1 MKYELILFD
10 VDSTLIKEEV
20 IDLLAEKSGHGPEVS
35 QITARAMRGEIDFL
49 QALEMRLA
57 LLEGLPESVFEE
69 VLSQISL
76 SDGFSELF
84 EYLHRNHFLI
94 GAVSGGFHNVL
105 DKLFADLNLDFLRAN
120 TLEVKDSKIT
130 TRAMRGEIDFLQA
143 LEMRIALLEG
153 LPESIFDEVLSQI
166 TFSEGFSELFE
177 YLRRN
182 HFLIGAVSGGFHNV
196 LDKLFADLNLDFL
209 RANTLEVK
217 NSKISGKLLSQP
229 IDRVAKGQALKEF
242 AASHEIK
249 LEQTVAVGDGANDLE
264 MIELAGIGVSYMGK
278 EILKSRADLHL
289 DRPGLDALIQY
300 LK

>member
-35 QITARAMRGEIDFL
+35 QITAQAMRGEIDFL

-57 LLEGLPESVFEE
+57 LLEGLPESIFDE
-69 VLSQISL
+69 VLSQISF

-84 EYLHRNHFLI
+84 KYLHRNHFLI

-105 DKLFADLNLDFLRAN
+105 DELFADLNLDFLRAN
-120 TLEVKDSKIT
+120 TLEVKDSKI
-130 TRAMRGEIDFLQA
+130 
-143 LEMRIALLEG
+143 
-153 LPESIFDEVLSQI
+153 
-166 TFSEGFSELFE
+166 
-177 YLRRN
+177 
-182 HFLIGAVSGGFHNV
+182 
-196 LDKLFADLNLDFL
+196 
-209 RANTLEVK
+209 
-217 NSKISGKLLSQP
+217 SGKLLSQP
-229 IDRVAKGQALKEF
+229 IDRAAKGQALKEF

-264 MIELAGIGVSYMGK
+264 MIELAGLGVSYMGK
-278 EILKSRADLHL
+278 EILKSKADLHL
-289 DRPGLDALIQY
+289 DRPGLNALIQY

>member
-35 QITARAMRGEIDFL
+35 QITAQAMRGETDFL

-57 LLEGLPESVFEE
+57 LLEGLPESVFDE
-69 VLSQISL
+69 VLSQISF

-84 EYLHRNHFLI
+84 EYLRQNHFLI

-105 DKLFADLNLDFLRAN
+105 DELFADLNLDFLRAN
-120 TLEVKDSKIT
+120 TLEVKDSKI
-130 TRAMRGEIDFLQA
+130 
-143 LEMRIALLEG
+143 
-153 LPESIFDEVLSQI
+153 
-166 TFSEGFSELFE
+166 
-177 YLRRN
+177 
-182 HFLIGAVSGGFHNV
+182 
-196 LDKLFADLNLDFL
+196 
-209 RANTLEVK
+209 
-217 NSKISGKLLSQP
+217 SGKLLSQP
-229 IDRVAKGQALKEF
+229 IDRAAKGQALKEF

-249 LEQTVAVGDGANDLE
+249 LEQTVAVGDGANDIE
-264 MIELAGIGVSYMGK
+264 MIELAGLGVSYMGK

-289 DRPGLDALIQY
+289 DRPGLNALIQY

>member
-35 QITARAMRGEIDFL
+35 QIT
-49 QALEMRLA
+49 
-57 LLEGLPESVFEE
+57 
-69 VLSQISL
+69 
-76 SDGFSELF
+76 
-84 EYLHRNHFLI
+84 
-94 GAVSGGFHNVL
+94 
-105 DKLFADLNLDFLRAN
+105 
-120 TLEVKDSKIT
+120 

-153 LPESIFDEVLSQI
+153 LPESVFDEVLSQI
-166 TFSEGFSELFE
+166 SFSDGFSELFE
-177 YLRRN
+177 YLRAN

-196 LDKLFADLNLDFL
+196 LDEFFADLNLDFL

-217 NSKISGKLLSQP
+217 GSKISGRLLSQP
-229 IDRVAKGQALKEF
+229 IDRAAKGRALKEF

-249 LEQTVAVGDGANDLE
+249 LEKTVAVGDGANDLE
-264 MIELAGIGVSYMGK
+264 MIELAGLGVSYMGK
-278 EILKSRADLHL
+278 EILKSRAGLHL

-300 LK
+300 LE

>member
-35 QITARAMRGEIDFL
+35 QITAQAMRGEIDFL

-57 LLEGLPESVFEE
+57 LLEGLPESVFDE
-69 VLSQISL
+69 VLSQISF

-84 EYLHRNHFLI
+84 KYLHRNHFLI

-105 DKLFADLNLDFLRAN
+105 DELFADLNLDFLRAN
-120 TLEVKDSKIT
+120 TLEVKDSKI
-130 TRAMRGEIDFLQA
+130 
-143 LEMRIALLEG
+143 
-153 LPESIFDEVLSQI
+153 
-166 TFSEGFSELFE
+166 
-177 YLRRN
+177 
-182 HFLIGAVSGGFHNV
+182 
-196 LDKLFADLNLDFL
+196 
-209 RANTLEVK
+209 
-217 NSKISGKLLSQP
+217 SGKLLSQP
-229 IDRVAKGQALKEF
+229 IDRAAKGQALKEF

-264 MIELAGIGVSYMGK
+264 MIELAGLGVSYMGK
-278 EILKSRADLHL
+278 EILKSKADLHL
-289 DRPGLDALIQY
+289 DRPGLNALIQY